1 MPNPKNEWEFDCLA
15 HAKFITFCALSEAKG
30 MTITMNLNNFENY
43 IEKKILARGY
53 DYYENNYVTS
63 VWNCQIWFSR

>member
-1 MPNPKNEWEFDCLA
+1 
-15 HAKFITFCALSEAKG
+15 
-30 MTITMNLNNFENY
+30 MNLNYFENY

-63 VWNCQIWFSR
+63 VEETEENVCERILIKKYQSKWNIALK

>member
-1 MPNPKNEWEFDCLA
+1 
-15 HAKFITFCALSEAKG
+15 
-30 MTITMNLNNFENY
+30 MNLKNFENY

-63 VWNCQIWFSR
+63 VEETEENVFEAEVEGTELYILSAKLIS

>member
-1 MPNPKNEWEFDCLA
+1 
-15 HAKFITFCALSEAKG
+15 
-30 MTITMNLNNFENY
+30 MNLHNFENY

-63 VWNCQIWFSR
+63 GKIIRGYVLLFVILKKLVRKNGHRKSYRSFLNV